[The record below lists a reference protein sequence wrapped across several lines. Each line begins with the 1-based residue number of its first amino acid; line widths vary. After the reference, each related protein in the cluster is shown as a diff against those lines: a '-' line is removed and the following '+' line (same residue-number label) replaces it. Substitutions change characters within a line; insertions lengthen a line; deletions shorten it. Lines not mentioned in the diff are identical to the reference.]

1 MARSGSKKFWTI
13 FWLGALGILLVAV
26 GAAAFYFMYLDQ
38 LVTKQ
43 FEGRRWTLPARVY
56 AAPLELYAGLTMSGA
71 DLEHEL
77 QRLQYRRVDRI
88 EHVGSYRVQGS
99 RMDIA
104 LRPAQFADETRP
116 AEVISIAS
124 SDKGIESIHDSDG
137 KDVPIVRLEP
147 LMIGSIFP
155 IHGEDRIVVT
165 PQEVPALLPQALTTV
180 EDRNF
185 YSHHGID
192 PAGIARA
199 LWVDMRQGQ
208 MAQGGSTLTQ
218 QLVKSYFLDPRR
230 TLERKIREAL
240 MAVSLDS
247 HFSKADLMNAYIN
260 EIFLG
265 QDGDRAIHGF
275 GLASQFY
282 FGKPL
287 SELDLSE
294 VALLVAEVRGPTY
307 YDPRRHPDRARA
319 RRDLV
324 LKLMAE
330 RGIVK
335 QEDAVAAER
344 KPLGVLTRAS
354 GAYYPAYLDFVRRT
368 LRRDYHE
375 QDLTEAGL
383 RIYTSLEPRAQDDAE
398 RALERELARLDKQK
412 KYPDAHL
419 EGAVVVTS
427 PQSGDVI
434 AAVGSRNVGYDGFN
448 RALDAHRAMGSLV
461 KPFIYLTAFETGRY
475 NAATVV
481 QDAPVAIKLANG
493 TVWRP
498 ENFTKQNYGPVPVVR
513 AMAESLNDATVG
525 VGMDVGLPK
534 IVETLKRFGLE
545 RSPVLVPAMLL
556 GSIDVSPME
565 VAQLYNGLAN
575 GGFRTPLRA
584 VRAVVSADG
593 KPLKAFPLEVT
604 PVASPDVVFE
614 VDRMMEQVMEKGT
627 GRPARAVLGANLVV
641 AGKSGTS
648 SDYHDNW
655 FAGFSGSHLAVVWV
669 GYDDNLPTGFTGSSG
684 ALPVWARLMAG
695 LGTTSWDAPMP
706 ESLAETWIDYGSGLR
721 VEKSCADN
729 ESVPIAVPVG
739 TQLPLKPGCAG
750 NSNSLQS
757 IVERA
762 GEWIRDLMH

>member
-1 MARSGSKKFWTI
+1 MARIGSKKFRRI
-13 FWLGALGILLVAV
+13 FWAS
-26 GAAAFYFMYLDQ
+26 AAAFVLVVGIAATFYVLYLDH

-43 FEGRRWTLPARVY
+43 FEGRRWTLPAQVY
-56 AAPLELYAGLTMSGA
+56 AAPLELYAGVALTSS

-77 QRLQYRRVDRI
+77 LRLQYRRVDRL
-88 EHVGSYRVQGS
+88 EHPGTYRVQGT
-99 RMDIA
+99 RTDVA
-104 LRPAQFADETRP
+104 LRAANFADETRP
-116 AEVISIAS
+116 ASILSIVAT
-124 SDKGIESIHDSDG
+124 DKGIESIRDSDG
-137 KDVPIVRLEP
+137 RDLPIVRLEP
-147 LMIGSIFP
+147 LLIGSIFP

-165 PQEVPALLPQALTTV
+165 PQEVPNLLPQALTTV
-180 EDRNF
+180 EDRKF
-185 YSHHGID
+185 YSHHGVD
-192 PAGIARA
+192 PTAIMRA
-199 LWVDMRQGQ
+199 LWQNVRAGQ
-208 MAQGGSTLTQ
+208 IEQGGSTLTQ

-230 TLERKIREAL
+230 TLGRKVREAI
-240 MAVSLDS
+240 MAVSLDT

-294 VALLVAEVRGPTY
+294 VALLVAIVRGPTY
-307 YDPRRHPDRARA
+307 YDPRRHPDRVRA
-319 RRDLV
+319 RRDMV

-330 RGIVK
+330 HGIVK
-335 QEDAVAAER
+335 QADALTAEK
-344 KPLGVLTRAS
+344 KPLGITSRAS
-354 GAYYPAYLDFVRRT
+354 GAYFPAYLDFVRRT

-383 RIYTSLEPRAQDDAE
+383 RVYTSLEPRAQEQAE
-398 RALERELARLDKQK
+398 KALERELARLDKQK
-412 KYPDAHL
+412 KYPDAKL

-434 AAVGSRNVGYDGFN
+434 AIVGSRNVGYDGFN
-448 RALDAHRAMGSLV
+448 RALDARRAMGSLV

-475 NAATVV
+475 NGATVV

-493 TVWRP
+493 TVWKP
-498 ENFTKQNYGPVPVVR
+498 ENFTRQTYGPVPVVR
-513 AMAESLNDATVG
+513 ALAESLNLATIG
-525 VGMDVGLPK
+525 VGMDVGLPR
-534 IVETLKRFGLE
+534 IVETLGRFGLD
-545 RSPVLVPAMLL
+545 RTPAQVPAILL
-556 GSIDVSPME
+556 GTIDVTPME

-584 VRAVVSADG
+584 VRAVISAEG

-604 PVASPDVVFE
+604 PVAKPEMVYQI
-614 VDRMMEQVMEKGT
+614 DRMMEQVMEKGT
-627 GRPARAVLGANLVV
+627 GRGARAVLPTNLVV

-684 ALPVWARLMAG
+684 ALPIWSRLMAG

-706 ESLAETWIDYGSGLR
+706 ESVAETWIDYGSGLR
-721 VEKSCADN
+721 VDKSCSDDN
-729 ESVPIAVPVG
+729 SVPIAVPVG
-739 TQLPLKPGCAG
+739 TELPVKPGCGG
-750 NSNSLQS
+750 NALQS

-762 GEWIRDLMH
+762 GEWIRDLIH